1 MSQPKILVAQL
12 GARRHYQQPL
22 LFQQWGLL
30 DKFYTDFYAENNR
43 ITNVLRK
50 PRIYNQLPNLFK
62 KGLDRYEPLLDKEK
76 IVHFPRFGYQLI
88 KLRRKSLIQD
98 RASLLILAGKE
109 FGKRIIQNGLGDANT
124 VYGFNGESLELFEYA
139 SSQGIRCILDQTI
152 AERSFLNKLLLE
164 EEKAWL
170 NWSKSPFIVDDTD
183 LELLERE
190 QREQNLANHIICGS
204 NFVKDS
210 LVDRGI
216 NASQISVVALGRQ
229 KESQFQTY
237 SSERKTPQQRGDG
250 LRILFAGTVNLRK
263 GIPYLLKALRQIQG
277 EIPFICKI
285 AGSIEIKS
293 QRVAE
298 YSDLCDFLGRVPRS
312 QMAELYAWAD
322 VFVLPSICEGSAMVT
337 YEALSWGL
345 PVITT
350 LNSGSIVRNGLDG
363 FIVPIRDSEAIAEKL
378 INIYEQKIYQNYS
391 RDYQTYL
398 SEIFSHYINTL
409 MKVICNRAGA

>member
-22 LFQQWGLL
+22 LFQEWGIL
-30 DKFYTDFYAENNR
+30 DKFYTDFYADNNR

-50 PRIYNQLPNLFK
+50 PIIYTQLPSLFK
-62 KGLDRYEPLLDKEK
+62 KGLDRYDPLLDKKK
-76 IVHFPRFGYQLI
+76 IVHFPSFGYQFI
-88 KLRRKSLIQD
+88 KLRRKSPIQD
-98 RASLLILAGKE
+98 RASLLIWAGKE
-109 FGKRIIQNGLGDANT
+109 FGKRIIKHGLGNANT

-139 SSQGIRCILDQTI
+139 LSQGIRCILDQTI

-164 EEKAWL
+164 EEKVWQD
-170 NWSKSPFIVDDTD
+170 WSKSHFIVHDTD
-183 LELLERE
+183 LKLLERE
-190 QREQNLANHIICGS
+190 QKEQKLANHIICGS
-204 NFVKDS
+204 HFVKDS
-210 LVDRGI
+210 LIDRGI
-216 NASQISVVALGRQ
+216 NASKISIVALGRQ
-229 KESQFQTY
+229 KESQFQAY

-250 LRILFAGTVNLRK
+250 LKILFAGTVNLRK
-263 GIPYLLKALRQIQG
+263 GIPYLLEALRKLKG

-298 YSDLCDFLGRVPRS
+298 YSSLCDFLGRVPRS

-337 YEALSWGL
+337 YEALSWAL

-350 LNSGSIVRNGLDG
+350 PNSGSIVRNGING
-363 FIVPIRDSEAIAEKL
+363 FIVPIRDSEAITEKL
-378 INIYEQKIYQNYS
+378 INIYEYKNYQNYS

-398 SEIFSHYINTL
+398 SEIFDNNINTL
-409 MKVICNRAGA
+409 MEVICNRV